1 MCFET
6 IAIGARII
14 PIESTDYT
22 LLTIHL
28 FIFEPFVILLYY
40 SMFLMFY
47 KEFMI
52 LARGLVFCV
61 EDKYNNAGL

>member
-6 IAIGARII
+6 IALGARII
-14 PIESTDYT
+14 PIESTDCT

-28 FIFEPFVILLYY
+28 FIFELFVILLYY

-52 LARGLVFCV
+52 LVRGLVFCV
-61 EDKYNNAGL
+61 EDKYNNVGL

>member
-6 IAIGARII
+6 IALGARVI

-28 FIFEPFVILLYY
+28 FIFELLVILLYY

-47 KEFMI
+47 KGFMI
-52 LARGLVFCV
+52 LVHGLVFCV
-61 EDKYNNAGL
+61 EDKYNNVGL